1 MKRVGKV
8 LLIILLSVAGLLVI
22 LIAISAVSNVG
33 LPQQSPVVDQLS
45 EGDKIRL
52 AETSHLR
59 QVVGDQ
65 VWPGWGQVDIPVI
78 LYNEA
83 YAFITGYPDPPPGWV
98 KVPMGIARGGPWEMV
113 LGDSLNGQPYYRQAL
128 TEPGVTPEAFTVQ
141 VGDRWVASL
150 STYDWATISL
160 VQPIRQD
167 LPGFLHP
174 IFPYR
179 LFVGQLLGNSDKYIS
194 LIAHEAFHAYE
205 GMEATEKLAS
215 SENASINYE
224 NQYPW
229 ENASL
234 QANWQQELDLLAE
247 ALKSNDPAQIVELTR
262 QFLDLRSARRSSA
275 KLLAQLIAY
284 EQQREW
290 EEGLA
295 RYAELEIWRLAHEA
309 SYTPLLQT
317 DHLSNFD
324 GYAGFEKRWSQEIQ
338 QMPRMAGDEGDG
350 RFYYTGMAQAF
361 LLDQLLPGWKAR
373 AFDEGVWLDDLL
385 AEAVQG

>member
-1 MKRVGKV
+1 MKKVGKV
-8 LLIILLSVAGLLVI
+8 LLIILLSILGIVIALV
-22 LIAISAVSNVG
+22 AISTVSNVG
-33 LPQQSPVVDQLS
+33 LPQQSQVVDQLS
-45 EGDKIRL
+45 ENDKIRL

-65 VWPGWGQVDIPVI
+65 VWPGWGQADIPVI
-78 LYNEA
+78 LYNES

-98 KVPMGIARGGPWEMV
+98 KVPMGITRGGVWEMV

-128 TEPGVTPEAFTVQ
+128 TESGVTPEAFTVQ

-150 STYDWATISL
+150 ATYDWATISL

-167 LPGFLHP
+167 LPGFLRP

-179 LFVGQLLGNSDKYIS
+179 LFIGQLLGNSDKYVS
-194 LIAHEAFHAYE
+194 LVSHEAFHAYE
-205 GMEATEKLAS
+205 GMEAAEKLAS
-215 SENASINYE
+215 SENASIEYE
-224 NQYPW
+224 SQYPW
-229 ENASL
+229 ENTSL

-247 ALKSNDPAQIVELTR
+247 ALKSNDPAQVVELTR
-262 QFLDLRSARRSSA
+262 QFVDLRSTRRSSA
-275 KLLAQLIAY
+275 KLSAQLIAY

-295 RYAELEIWRLAHEA
+295 RYAELEIWHLAYTE
-309 SYTPLLQT
+309 SYTPLPQT
-317 DHLSNFD
+317 EQLSNFD
-324 GYAGFEKRWSQEIQ
+324 SYAGFDKRWSQEIQ

-350 RFYYTGMAQAF
+350 RFYYSGMAQAF
-361 LLDQLLPGWKAR
+361 LLDQLMPGWKAR